1 MADEKPHELLIIK
14 RVRGHGDDGHGGA
27 WKIAFADFMT
37 AMMALFLVLWLI
49 SATNEKTKA
58 SLARYFNPV
67 KLVDMSVQKRGLNDP
82 AERSTEDA
90 SSEEP
95 PPSKPGAQSKP
106 NAKGAPPPKKA
117 KPHSGTNAADYLP
130 THSEAALFRDP
141 YAVLAEIAGS
151 GSATKAPGTP
161 EVDHPNVGAAASF
174 QDPFQVGAPE
184 VPQQVAPQSPAPG
197 APDQLAERTDAPA
210 GAPPAAPVAAAPT
223 AAPVAEPPKA
233 VTPNPLPAQ
242 QAATKPPDKAADQPS
257 PAAAAMAQKE
267 VAPSPAKSEPAHPPE
282 AQPKQPPAEDV
293 QAMRLQTEIAG
304 ALGKAAAAPNIQVKP
319 TPQGIVIS
327 LTDGFNYAMF
337 AIGSAEPQPRT
348 LQIMEKIAHILK
360 KEKGKIVIS
369 GHTDGRRYKS
379 GTYDNW
385 RLSEARA
392 QMALY
397 MLVRGGLDEKRIDKI
412 EGAADHLPK
421 VPNDPMAAENRRI
434 EILLRETKP

>member
-1 MADEKPHELLIIK
+1 MADEKPHEFLIIK
-14 RVRGHGDDGHGGA
+14 RVRGHGDDSHGGA

-67 KLVDMSVQKRGLNDP
+67 KLVDMTVQKRGLNDP
-82 AERSTEDA
+82 VERSAEDA
-90 SSEEP
+90 SSAAP
-95 PPSKPGAQSKP
+95 PPSKRGAQLQAGTKD
-106 NAKGAPPPKKA
+106 APPPKGA
-117 KPHSGTNAADYLP
+117 KPQSSTNAADYLP
-130 THSEAALFRDP
+130 SHSEAALFRDP
-141 YAVLAEIAGS
+141 YAVLAAIAAS
-151 GSATKAPGTP
+151 GPATKAPATP

-174 QDPFQVGAPE
+174 QDPFQAGAPE
-184 VPQQVAPQSPAPG
+184 VPQQVAPQPPAPA
-197 APDQLAERTDAPA
+197 APDQLAARTDA
-210 GAPPAAPVAAAPT
+210 AP

-233 VTPNPLPAQ
+233 EPPKPLPAQ
-242 QAATKPPDKAADQPS
+242 QAATKPPDKPADQPS
-257 PAAAAMAQKE
+257 PAAAAMARKE
-267 VAPSPAKSEPAHPPE
+267 VAPSLAKSEPAHPAE
-282 AQPKQPPAEDV
+282 VQPKQPPAEDV
-293 QAMRLQTEIAG
+293 QAVRLQTEIAT
-304 ALGKAAAAPNIQVKP
+304 ALGKGEAAPNIQVKP

-348 LQIMEKIAHILK
+348 LQIMATIARILK

-379 GTYDNW
+379 QTYDNW

-397 MLVRGGLDEKRIDKI
+397 MLVRGGLDEKRIDRI
-412 EGAADHLPK
+412 EGAADHVLK
-421 VPNDPMAAENRRI
+421 VPNDPMAAQNRRI
-434 EILLRETKP
+434 EILLRETKS